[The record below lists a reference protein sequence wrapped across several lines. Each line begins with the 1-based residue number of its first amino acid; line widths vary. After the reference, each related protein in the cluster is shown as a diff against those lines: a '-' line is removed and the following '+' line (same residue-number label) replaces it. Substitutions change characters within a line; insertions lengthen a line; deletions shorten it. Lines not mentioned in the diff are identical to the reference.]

1 MEKTVCVKD
10 WENVDE
16 MFLILIS
23 IINTDGNKNQHKN
36 LVDESNID
44 GFLRS

>member
-16 MFLILIS
+16 VFLILIS
-23 IINTDGNKNQHKN
+23 IINMDGNKKPTQKF
-36 LVDESNID
+36 S
-44 GFLRS
+44 G